1 MATGLGSTK
10 HHQPMSHT
18 EIEQILQAL
27 QKPNG
32 NSWETSERKLFVT
45 GMSTARRGQ
54 KEQLS
59 MTLDM
64 FNLTTDSDGV
74 PVIYFNLT
82 LGGTKNWKGGVN
94 ASEPETHSDQ
104 VKTLG
109 EFEADLAKFWS
120 QRTKAYNM
128 AVGLQDWFM
137 QLAWR
142 ASQLQKELQVYAE
155 EIQDCRNQ
163 VQELK
168 EEIVNR
174 HAKEERQDGSQA

>member
-1 MATGLGSTK
+1 
-10 HHQPMSHT
+10 MSHT

-94 ASEPETHSDQ
+94 ASEP
-104 VKTLG
+104 V
-109 EFEADLAKFWS
+109 
-120 QRTKAYNM
+120 
-128 AVGLQDWFM
+128 
-137 QLAWR
+137 
-142 ASQLQKELQVYAE
+142 
-155 EIQDCRNQ
+155 
-163 VQELK
+163 
-168 EEIVNR
+168 
-174 HAKEERQDGSQA
+174 